1 MKKRK
6 NCIECKKELPG
17 IRSRFCSDKCYLFH
31 KSKAA
36 KRIAKLKRKNLPP
49 IPCHICGKKFK
60 PIRADHKNCSKACTR
75 MDIRNKRKNNLYA
88 YQANQDTKVRFE
100 VVKPFSHIPK
110 PLPLKIAK
118 KRISK
123 HTNPLFCNSTS
134 EERDRL
140 KNAVQEFIERGGI
153 ITKYPDE
160 IPLKEESVKIIER
173 FTMDDSDSFSI
184 SEEINELINEHDNPN
199 SASQ

>member
-6 NCIECKKELPG
+6 NCIECKKELTG
-17 IRSRFCSDKCYLFH
+17 YRSKFCSDFCYFFR

-36 KRIAKLKRKNLPP
+36 KRIARLIRKNLPSK
-49 IPCHICGKKFK
+49 PCNICGKKFK
-60 PIRADHKNCSKACTR
+60 PIREDHKNCSKPCSR
-75 MDIRNKRKNNLYA
+75 MDQRNKRQKSLYP
-88 YQANQDTKVRFE
+88 YQSKEAKRVRFSI
-100 VVKPFSHIPK
+100 VKPFSHIPT

-123 HTNPLFCNSTS
+123 HTNPLFCNSSS
-134 EERDRL
+134 EERDQL
-140 KNAVQEFIERGGI
+140 KNAVQEFVERGGI

-160 IPLKEESVKIIER
+160 IPEKGESVKIIER
-173 FTMDDSDSFSI
+173 FNMGDSDSFSI

-199 SASQ
+199 NPGQ

>member
-1 MKKRK
+1 MAK
-6 NCIECKKELPG
+6 NL
-17 IRSRFCSDKCYLFH
+17 SRFEQTIKTVQRLVPGWTLEINVKIIF
-31 KSKAA
+31 
-36 KRIAKLKRKNLPP
+36 
-49 IPCHICGKKFK
+49 
-60 PIRADHKNCSKACTR
+60 
-75 MDIRNKRKNNLYA
+75 YA

-199 SASQ
+199 SSSQ

>member
-1 MKKRK
+1 MRKRK
-6 NCIECKKELPG
+6 TCIECKKELPG
-17 IRSRFCSDKCYLFH
+17 IRSRFCSDKCYLFR

-36 KRIAKLKRKNLPP
+36 KRIAHLRRRNFPP
-49 IPCHICGKKFK
+49 IPCNICGKKFK
-60 PIRADHKNCSKACTR
+60 PIREDHKNCSKACSR
-75 MDIRNKRKNNLYA
+75 MDQRNKRQKSLYP
-88 YQANQDTKVRFE
+88 YQSKEANRVRFE

-123 HTNPLFCNSTS
+123 HSNPLFCNSSS

-140 KNAVQEFIERGGI
+140 KNAVQEFVERGGV

-160 IPLKEESVKIIER
+160 IPQKEESVKIIER
-173 FTMDDSDSFSI
+173 FTMGDSDSFSI
-184 SEEINELINEHDNPN
+184 SEEINELINEHDYPNNPG
-199 SASQ
+199 Q